1 MELDAGNIFLAAAVV
16 IFIAYFLGKNIFT
29 RKKIRAAIAE
39 GAVIVDVRT
48 ASEYAGK
55 HYQGAINIPV
65 DVISDKLAKI
75 GPNDKP
81 VIVYCAS
88 GNRSAAAA
96 GALKAAGYE
105 HVVNAGGISTIMS
118 I

>member
-1 MELDAGNIFLAAAVV
+1 MELNAGNVFLAAAAV

-29 RKKIRAAIAE
+29 KKKIRAAIAE

-48 ASEYAGK
+48 ASEYASR
-55 HYQGAINIPV
+55 HYNGAINIPV
-65 DVISDKLAKI
+65 DVISSKLAKI
-75 GPNDKP
+75 GPKDKP

-88 GNRSAAAA
+88 GSRSAAAA
-96 GALKAAGYE
+96 NTLKAAGYTN
-105 HVVNAGGISTIMS
+105 VVNAGGISVIMS

>member
-16 IFIAYFLGKNIFT
+16 VFIAYFLGKNIFT
-29 RKKIRAAIAE
+29 RKRIRAAIAE

-48 ASEYAGK
+48 ASEYEGK
-55 HYQGAINIPV
+55 HYEGAINIPV
-65 DVISDKLAKI
+65 DEISGKLEKI
-75 GPNDKP
+75 GPKDKA

-88 GNRSAAAA
+88 GNRSARAE
-96 GALKAAGYE
+96 GALKAAGYTN
-105 HVVNAGGISTIMS
+105 VVNAGGISTIMS

>member
-1 MELDAGNIFLAAAVV
+1 MELNAGNVFLAAAAV
-16 IFIAYFLGKNIFT
+16 IFIAYFFGKDIIAK
-29 RKKIRAAIAE
+29 RKIRAAIAK

-48 ASEYAGK
+48 ASEYANK
-55 HYQGAINIPV
+55 HFEGAINIPV
-65 DVISDKLAKI
+65 DVISNKLEKI
-75 GPNDKP
+75 GPKDKP
-81 VIVYCAS
+81 VIVYCAT

-96 GALKAAGYE
+96 NTLKAAGYE

>member
-1 MELDAGNIFLAAAVV
+1 MELNAGNVFLVAAAV

-29 RKKIRAAIAE
+29 KKKIRAAIAE

-48 ASEYAGK
+48 ASEYANS
-55 HYQGAINIPV
+55 HYEGAINIPV
-65 DVISDKLAKI
+65 DVISSKLAKI
-75 GPNDKP
+75 GAQDKP

-88 GNRSAAAA
+88 GSRSAAAA
-96 GALKAAGYE
+96 NTLKAAGYTN
-105 HVVNAGGISTIMS
+105 VVNAGGISTIMS